1 MMWNVGI
8 KAFWYK
14 TFLQFRFGPGESMF
28 DKQPGEKSTLE
39 RKVMCSCSQHTSIIT
54 KDKGNF
60 YSKVLK
66 LSVLLTRICLVIASN
81 T

>member
-1 MMWNVGI
+1 MKCYCSGI
-8 KAFWYK
+8 Q

-54 KDKGNF
+54 KDKGILF
-60 YSKVLK
+60 KGQIYILESDLVW
-66 LSVLLTRICLVIASN
+66 RI
-81 T
+81 